1 MQPIARHV
9 PGKRAGE
16 SKAKQ
21 LRTADHQRTREWKR
35 IGVGAKKTGDVEGEG
50 EGEGEGDRGSGMADV
65 KHECME
71 TTKQAM
77 TECRHKRGA

>member
-9 PGKRAGE
+9 PGREKNKRVGE

-50 EGEGEGDRGSGMADV
+50 DRG
-65 KHECME
+65 
-71 TTKQAM
+71 
-77 TECRHKRGA
+77 